1 MQAVMWTKT
10 DFPNGTCNLRTATIA
25 KGATFE
31 KILQN
36 QATGIFVGSALPGQM
51 EIGIDQGT
59 SLSSLSFANSR
70 LPSGTMLRSYLTR
83 GQWNI

>member
-10 DFPNGTCNLRTATIA
+10 DFHNGTCNMSTATI
-25 KGATFE
+25 E

-51 EIGIDQGT
+51 EIGIDHGT

>member
-36 QATGIFVGSALPGQM
+36 QATDIFVGSALPGQM
-51 EIGIDQGT
+51 EIGIDMAHHFPHCPLQT
-59 SLSSLSFANSR
+59 HVSHQALCYEA
-70 LPSGTMLRSYLTR
+70 
-83 GQWNI
+83 I